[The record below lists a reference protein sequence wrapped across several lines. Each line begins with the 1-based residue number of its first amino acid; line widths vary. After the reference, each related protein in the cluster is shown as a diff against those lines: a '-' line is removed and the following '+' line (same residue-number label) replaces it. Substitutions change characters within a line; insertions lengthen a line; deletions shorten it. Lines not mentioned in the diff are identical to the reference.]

1 MFAGAAMLSCWP
13 KERIRNVTDRVFVVV
28 RGPALTGKSTLA
40 RALAE
45 RLTGK
50 VALISEDDLRE
61 RWIVG
66 HDDDFALETELV
78 YRQLKLLTASYIRG
92 GYHVV
97 VDAMFAA
104 YRDGAAALHDSDL
117 RDLLGLVSTIRNVRP
132 LLVNVSA
139 PLAALLERAT
149 SNPPEADWDARAV
162 ESLSRAFESTFVAP
176 VVIDTSLYPTSDAV
190 DRVLGH
196 LGVRV

>member
-1 MFAGAAMLSCWP
+1 M
-13 KERIRNVTDRVFVVV
+13 TDRVFVVV
-28 RGPALTGKSTLA
+28 RGPALAGKSTLS
-40 RALAE
+40 RALAD

-78 YRQLKLLTASYIRG
+78 YRQLKLLSASYIRG

-104 YRDGAAALHDSDL
+104 YRDGVSALHDSDL

-132 LLVNVSA
+132 LLVSVTA
-139 PLAALLERAT
+139 PLDALLERA
-149 SNPPEADWDARAV
+149 NERWNEQAV
-162 ESLSRAFESTFVAP
+162 EALSRAFESTFVAP

-190 DRVLGH
+190 DRVLAH
-196 LGVRV
+196 LGVRR